1 MKSCDTVVK
10 ASKINYIEKPGSIS
24 AQIYIVPIIYVENSQ
39 TIFWGITKTSIEIYI
54 GSDPGQSSYLVPI
67 RLKLVIL
74 RPVIEAL
81 ATADMGYN

>member
-1 MKSCDTVVK
+1 MW
-10 ASKINYIEKPGSIS
+10 KIARQFFG
-24 AQIYIVPIIYVENSQ
+24 
-39 TIFWGITKTSIEIYI
+39 GITKTSIEIYI